1 MNLRINNLFQYI
13 DPPGA
18 PCSAYNTNIMLTKR
32 QKIYVIVV
40 QSTIHEISTYM
51 YIIIYIKK
59 YIKFHVT
66 KFGN

>member
-1 MNLRINNLFQYI
+1 MNNLFQYI

-18 PCSAYNTNIMLTKR
+18 PCPAYNTNIMLTKR
-32 QKIYVIVV
+32 QKIYVIV

-51 YIIIYIKK
+51 YIIIYIIKH
-59 YIKFHVT
+59 IKFHVT